1 MINTV
6 NKKLKF
12 PITIWLK
19 IKFVHFYSKTLF
31 IQDESRKNNISKEE
45 IYLFMIVYHMIYDSK
60 SLFIYIV
67 LKWTDMR
74 VGLINKNK

>member
-12 PITIWLK
+12 PITISLK

-45 IYLFMIVYHMIYDSK
+45 IYLFIIV
-60 SLFIYIV
+60 
-67 LKWTDMR
+67 
-74 VGLINKNK
+74 

>member
-12 PITIWLK
+12 PITISLK

-45 IYLFMIVYHMIYDSK
+45 IYLFIINKYKITFYMYCFKMYFVDRYES
-60 SLFIYIV
+60 
-67 LKWTDMR
+67 WTDQ
-74 VGLINKNK
+74 